1 MSSQTPTVAG
11 PPPSAQILQL
21 ATGYWLSRAV
31 YVAAQLGIADLLK
44 DGEKSAAELAS
55 ATQTDP
61 GALYRL
67 LRALASVGVFSE
79 SGSGVFLQTPLSN
92 ALRRDAADS
101 IRGMVLFLGDHLHW
115 SIYGELGYSI
125 RTGKPAFDHV
135 FGKNPFQY
143 LSEHPEDARIF
154 DEGMTSLS
162 STSSAAISQAYD
174 FSGFRTVMDVGG
186 GNGALL
192 AAILNRYPHLHG
204 ILFDSSHVVER
215 ALQAGLLPPG
225 RSTMLPGNFFESV
238 PPGAD
243 VHLLKHIIHDWD
255 DEHALKILR
264 NCRAASG
271 SSKLLIIEMIVPPG
285 NDPALVKL
293 LDLEMLLFPGG
304 LERTEE
310 QYRRLLASAG
320 FELTRVVA
328 SKSEVS
334 VIEASPI

>member
-1 MSSQTPTVAG
+1 MQTRTNAG
-11 PPPSAQILQL
+11 PPPASQILQL

-44 DGEKSAAELAS
+44 DGPKSAAELAS
-55 ATQTDP
+55 ATQTDS
-61 GALYRL
+61 GALYRM

-79 SGSGVFLQTPLSN
+79 SGSGVFVQTPASDT
-92 ALRRDAADS
+92 LRRDAANS

-125 RTGKPAFDHV
+125 RTGKPAFDQV

-162 STSSAAISQAYD
+162 STSSAAIAQAYD
-174 FSGFRTVMDVGG
+174 FSSFGTVMDVGG

-192 AAILNRYPHLHG
+192 AAILNQYPHLHG

-215 ALQAGLLPPG
+215 SLQAGHLPKG
-225 RSTMLPGNFFESV
+225 RSKVLPGDFFQSV

-243 VHLLKHIIHDWD
+243 VYLLKHIIHDWD
-255 DEHALKILR
+255 DERALKILR

-271 SSKLLIIEMIVPPG
+271 SNKLLIIEMIVPPG

-310 QYRRLLASAG
+310 QFRQLLAAAG
-320 FELTRVVA
+320 FELTRVTPSQA
-328 SKSEVS
+328 DVS